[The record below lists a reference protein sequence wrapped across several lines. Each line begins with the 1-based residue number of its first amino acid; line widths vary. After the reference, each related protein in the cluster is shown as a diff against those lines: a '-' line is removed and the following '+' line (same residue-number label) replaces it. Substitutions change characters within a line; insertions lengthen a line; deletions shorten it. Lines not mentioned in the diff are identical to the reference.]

1 MTDAPRRVYWD
12 ACAWIGLLNN
22 EPDKHPPLRI
32 IWEHAQRGQFEI
44 WTSTY
49 SYLEVLEGRPALGAA
64 YPPEENDAKIYAL
77 FEQPYVKRVA
87 LDVEIGKLARSL
99 KRKYH
104 PILSK
109 RSDAIH
115 LATALYWN
123 LEELHPWDGS
133 DLLPLNEKINR
144 RDGVP
149 LKIIAPGPEVH
160 GALFA
165 GNAPEV
171 VITAA
176 DSLGDAKAEAEKK

>member
-1 MTDAPRRVYWD
+1 MADAPRRIYWD

-49 SYLEVLEGRPALGAA
+49 SYLEVIEARPPLGEA
-64 YPPEENDAKIYAL
+64 YPAEENDKKIHAL
-77 FEQPYVKRVA
+77 LEQPFVRRVA
-87 LDVEIGKLARSL
+87 VDVEVAKLARNL
-99 KRKYH
+99 KRTHH

-115 LATALYWN
+115 LATAAFWN
-123 LEELHPWDGS
+123 LEELHTWDKS
-133 DLLPLNEKINR
+133 DLLPLHEKVNR

-149 LKIIAPGPEVH
+149 LKILAPGPEVH

-165 GNAPEV
+165 GSGQAEPEKPS
-171 VITAA
+171 
-176 DSLGDAKAEAEKK
+176 DGKAKAE